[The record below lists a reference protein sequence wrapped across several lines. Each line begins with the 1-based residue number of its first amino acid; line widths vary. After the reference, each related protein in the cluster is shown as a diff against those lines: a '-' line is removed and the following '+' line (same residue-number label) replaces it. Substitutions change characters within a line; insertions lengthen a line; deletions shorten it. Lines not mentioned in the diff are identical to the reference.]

1 MSLLSTK
8 GREYV
13 KHTLFP
19 PSIKI
24 YRLVFCSIEMQ
35 DSANNIIRDKL
46 NTLINIAM
54 LLSESG

>member
-1 MSLLSTK
+1 MSPLSTK
-8 GREYV
+8 ELEYV
-13 KHTLFP
+13 RHTLFP

-24 YRLVFCSIEMQ
+24 HCLVFCSIEMQ
-35 DSANNIIRDKL
+35 DSANNIVRDKL